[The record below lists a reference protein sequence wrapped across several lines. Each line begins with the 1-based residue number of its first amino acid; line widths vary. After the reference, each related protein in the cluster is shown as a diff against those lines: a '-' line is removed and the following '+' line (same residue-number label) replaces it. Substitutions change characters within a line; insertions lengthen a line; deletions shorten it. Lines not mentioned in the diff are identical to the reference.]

1 MVTRLT
7 KGRLKVTISETR
19 AELGEVAARE
29 VGAYIRSL
37 LETQPEVNIIFASA
51 PSQNDFL
58 ANLLLEEIDWSRVNA
73 FHMDEYIGIDPHA
86 PQAFGQFLRDRI
98 FSKKTFKSVNY
109 IDPKAADPA
118 AECERY
124 AGLLRQMP
132 ADIVFGHRRERPP
145 GLQRPPR
152 GVLRRPLTVKTV
164 DLDPACIRQQVNDG
178 CFKTIEEVPTHAYT
192 ITIPELL
199 FVKKLYAIVPT
210 IAKANAIK
218 GTCDGPIVTSCP
230 ASILRTHR
238 DCTLYADRDSASL
251 VSK

>member
-37 LETQPEVNIIFASA
+37 LETKPEVNIIFASA

-109 IDPKAADPA
+109 IDSKAADPG
-118 AECERY
+118 RRMRT
-124 AGLLRQMP
+124 LRRTAP
-132 ADIVFGHRRERPP
+132 ADDWVPPSWNAPPYRR
-145 GLQRPPR
+145 
-152 GVLRRPLTVKTV
+152 
-164 DLDPACIRQQVNDG
+164 
-178 CFKTIEEVPTHAYT
+178 
-192 ITIPELL
+192 
-199 FVKKLYAIVPT
+199 
-210 IAKANAIK
+210 
-218 GTCDGPIVTSCP
+218 
-230 ASILRTHR
+230 
-238 DCTLYADRDSASL
+238 
-251 VSK
+251 

>member
-37 LETQPEVNIIFASA
+37 LETKPEVNIIFASA

-109 IDPKAADPA
+109 IDSKAA
-118 AECERY
+118 ERIVR
-124 AGLLRQMP
+124 LRS
-132 ADIVFGHRRERPP
+132 V
-145 GLQRPPR
+145 
-152 GVLRRPLTVKTV
+152 T
-164 DLDPACIRQQVNDG
+164 
-178 CFKTIEEVPTHAYT
+178 
-192 ITIPELL
+192 
-199 FVKKLYAIVPT
+199 
-210 IAKANAIK
+210 
-218 GTCDGPIVTSCP
+218 GPN
-230 ASILRTHR
+230 L
-238 DCTLYADRDSASL
+238 
-251 VSK
+251 